1 MRQRVTWSGAGL
13 MRTIATG
20 EAPGGRLGSVVEGP
34 LERIGNAIGPPRP
47 GFMGAR
53 KPPARAS

>member
-1 MRQRVTWSGAGL
+1 

-20 EAPGGRLGSVVEGP
+20 KAPGGRLGSVVEGP